1 MIVLSQVFLYKNIVF
16 SIEMRTL
23 GAILVLLQLIC
34 PIWVLKA
41 VHSLNLR
48 RPALSRTALFSGPIF
63 TEVSLSKKLIEAQKS
78 AETQAKSRN
87 ESVES
92 VAVKPFVDEKIP
104 VDNTTYNILPSPG
117 RWQSIGGNYVLF
129 PAENIDNN
137 SAESKQ
143 PIGVIHFLGGAFVGA
158 APHLSYRYLLE
169 ELCAAGYI
177 IVATPYR
184 LDLDYVRS
192 CDDILSKFD
201 NVAIKLVSKYG
212 YLPVI
217 GLGHSCGA
225 LLQTL
230 ITSLF
235 PDAPRAVNILISF
248 NNRPVSSA
256 IPAFEEVILPISQ
269 QIMSDNTQSKN
280 FRETVA
286 TIRNTFD
293 NVFDMYASSPLLPQI
308 LKDELIPAV
317 KNALEIADQI
327 PPLLKTFANGK
338 TEFIP
343 SPIDTKEVCRRMYR
357 ARRTLLIQFEN
368 DSLDESDEI
377 EKVLKEANTIMRMK
391 RPMVEMQV
399 IMRKMTGTHL
409 TPLTLPIN
417 LVLDQTSEVLPLV
430 PTEVFTRA
438 RNTVSQQFLQTIND
452 VKQEILEFLQ
462 ESMR

>member
-1 MIVLSQVFLYKNIVF
+1 
-16 SIEMRTL
+16 
-23 GAILVLLQLIC
+23 
-34 PIWVLKA
+34 
-41 VHSLNLR
+41 
-48 RPALSRTALFSGPIF
+48 
-63 TEVSLSKKLIEAQKS
+63 
-78 AETQAKSRN
+78 
-87 ESVES
+87 
-92 VAVKPFVDEKIP
+92 
-104 VDNTTYNILPSPG
+104 
-117 RWQSIGGNYVLF
+117 VLF
-129 PAENIDNN
+129 PPENIDSN
-137 SAESKQ
+137 SAENKQ

-286 TIRNTFD
+286 NIRNTFD
-293 NVFDMYASSPLLPQI
+293 SVFDMYASSPLLPQI

-338 TEFIP
+338 KEFIP
-343 SPIDTKEVCRRMYR
+343 TPFDTKEVCRRMYR

-391 RPMVEMQV
+391 RPMVEMHV

>member
-1 MIVLSQVFLYKNIVF
+1 MCALGSQLLLLHLLCSAWV
-16 SIEMRTL
+16 L
-23 GAILVLLQLIC
+23 GAVR
-34 PIWVLKA
+34 
-41 VHSLNLR
+41 SLAAR
-48 RPALSRTALFSGPIF
+48 RPAYSRTSLFAGPIF
-63 TEVSLSKKLIEAQKS
+63 TEISLPQKLIKAQKS
-78 AETQAKSRN
+78 AEIKLKQGNDTIQPIAAN
-87 ESVES
+87 YTAQENVVIE
-92 VAVKPFVDEKIP
+92 
-104 VDNTTYNILPSPG
+104 DNNNSTYNTLPSPG

-129 PAENIDNN
+129 PPENIDNN
-137 SAESKQ
+137 NEIKQ

-256 IPAFEEVILPISQ
+256 IPAFEELILPISQ
-269 QIMSDNTQSKN
+269 QIMSDNSQSKT

-286 TIRNTFD
+286 NIRNTFD
-293 NVFDMYASSPLLPQI
+293 SVFDLYSSSPLLPQV
-308 LKDELIPAV
+308 LKNELIPAV

-327 PPLLKTFANGK
+327 PPLLKTFADGK

-368 DSLDESDEI
+368 DDLDESDDI

-399 IMRKMTGTHL
+399 VMRKMTGTHL

-452 VKQEILEFLQ
+452 VKHEIIEFLH
-462 ESMR
+462 ESMK